1 MVSSHEEVAGSVC
14 DSIRASQINTSVVMS
29 QNTIHE
35 LFGPESD
42 SEDDDVLQYAVA
54 RAFDLSQSDILYD
67 ASQHEAAASLQLLSK
82 DVNFVPEDES
92 LSDYESLSPGASD
105 DEVDAD
111 SDDETPDRGV
121 VEEDD
126 ILSEDDIVQMDEA
139 FVRSLQVGNGALD
152 KRSKKLREDALR
164 GMD

>member
-54 RAFDLSQSDILYD
+54 RAFDLSQSDILEGD
-67 ASQHEAAASLQLLSK
+67 VEEHASTQSAMKQ